1 MNPDLWSVFI
11 SHSTN
16 RDRDGIARKVLERL
30 RPELESLRFHVWV
43 DVAELDYGDKWR
55 KDIADGI
62 STSHIGLVLLDEQAL
77 HRRWVQQEVL
87 MMSLQPS
94 ERNYRIIPVLIGLT
108 PEDVGQSGIEP
119 FNTLIDDTQYVLLDE
134 KDLDAAVEDLVSVLA
149 SRELGLLPDGEMKLV
164 KRIAKM
170 LPTDPAE
177 AVRLAA
183 LFDGKRPIPPLLATE
198 VLAHRMLE
206 AQLESPVAEVIRHW
220 NAHFTHAHPHF
231 RQTLVNLIKPSWIT
245 LDEAGP
251 IVPAQESGNR
261 VGVLSTAPGTT
272 PEPISVDAGV
282 DLVRRATHCDEQI
295 GRARPFSPGVPM
307 GPEPEQLKYDLSKVS
322 WGPERPGRT
331 KYLVL
336 EAGKHQTT
344 RLDGVRRAHE
354 LWPNVVVVLVI
365 GPDAES
371 EDLGTKLGTSCYCRA
386 SLPRAGE
393 EKAAAAIEEICEE
406 LMIRIGTDS

>member
-1 MNPDLWSVFI
+1 MNPHFWSVFV

-16 RDRDGIARKVLERL
+16 HDRDGIARKLLERL

-43 DVAELDYGDKWR
+43 DLAELEYGDKWR

-62 STSHIGLVLLDEQAL
+62 SASHIGLVLLDERAL

-87 MMSLQPS
+87 VMSSQPS
-94 ERNYRIIPVLIGLT
+94 ARNYRIIPVLIGLS
-108 PEDVGQSGIEP
+108 PQDVEESKIEP
-119 FNTLIDDTQYVLLDE
+119 FTTLINETQYVLLDE
-134 KDLDAAVEDLVSVLA
+134 NDLDAAVEDLVGVLA
-149 SRELGLLPDGEMKLV
+149 SRELGLLSEGEMKLV
-164 KRIAKM
+164 RRIAKM

-183 LFDGKRPIPPLLATE
+183 LFDSKHPVPPLLATE

-206 AQLESPVAEVIRHW
+206 ARLTSPVADVIRHW
-220 NAHFTHAHPHF
+220 HAHFTHAHPHF

-245 LDEAGP
+245 LDQAGP
-251 IVPAQESGNR
+251 IVPEQQSGNR

-295 GRARPFSPGVPM
+295 GRARPFSPVPM
-307 GPEPEQLKYDLSKVS
+307 GPEPEQLQEDLRKVS
-322 WGPERPGRT
+322 WGTERPGRT

-336 EAGKHQTT
+336 EAGKYPST
-344 RLDGVRRAHE
+344 RLDGVRCAHD

-371 EDLGTKLGTSCYCRA
+371 EDLDTKLGTSCYGRA

-406 LMIRIGTDS
+406 LMIRMGTDS